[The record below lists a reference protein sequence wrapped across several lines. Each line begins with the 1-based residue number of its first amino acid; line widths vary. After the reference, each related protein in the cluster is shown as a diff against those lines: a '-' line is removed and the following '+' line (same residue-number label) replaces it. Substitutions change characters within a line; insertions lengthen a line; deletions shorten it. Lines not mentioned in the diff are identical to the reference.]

1 MNFHFQIEKSELF
14 LIVEQMDNV
23 GTGERRQ
30 KCLQKN

>member
-14 LIVEQMDNV
+14 STTDWKDNV
-23 GTGERRQ
+23 DTDERRQ